1 MQFGAVIVGGGSGSR
16 LGSDLPKAFVSLG
29 GKPLYQY
36 SLETFASYPRM
47 REVIF
52 VSPEAF
58 CAKICHDGVTVVG
71 GGVTRQDSV
80 WNGLCALSDAIDV
93 VLIHDAARPF
103 ISARVIDR
111 LLAAVGEGVGAI
123 AALPLNDT
131 VKLSRGDSV
140 LETLD
145 RSCLW
150 VAQTPQAFPV
160 PLLKEAYARATA
172 EKWEVTDEASMAER
186 LGATVRLIPGDSR
199 NFKITTPDDLA
210 LAETL
215 LKGL

>member
-29 GKPLYQY
+29 GKPLYHY
-36 SLETFASYPRM
+36 SLETFAAHPRV
-47 REVIF
+47 REVVF

-58 CAKICHDGVTVVG
+58 RTKIGHDGVTVVG
-71 GGVTRQDSV
+71 GGATRQDSV
-80 WNGLCALSDAIDV
+80 WNGLSALSAAIDG
-93 VLIHDAARPF
+93 VLVHDAARPF
-103 ISARVIDR
+103 VSIDVIDR
-111 LLAAVGEGVGAI
+111 LLSAVGEGVGAI

-131 VKLSRGDSV
+131 VKLSRGGAV

-145 RSCLW
+145 RSQLW

-160 PLLKEAYARATA
+160 FLLKEAYARATA
-172 EKWEVTDEASMAER
+172 EKWEVTDEASMVER
-186 LGATVRLIPGDSR
+186 LGSMVRLIPGDSR